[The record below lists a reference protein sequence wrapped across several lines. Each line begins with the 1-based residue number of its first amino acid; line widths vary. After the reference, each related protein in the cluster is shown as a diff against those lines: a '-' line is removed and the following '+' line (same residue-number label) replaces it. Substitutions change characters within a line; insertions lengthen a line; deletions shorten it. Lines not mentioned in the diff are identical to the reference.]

1 MGKIYAIGDIH
12 GCRTKLKTLMSD
24 IGIDFRKDTL
34 VFIGDYIDRSE
45 FSRDVIDYVSGM
57 QDAHEN
63 VVCLLGNHEQM
74 FMNYLEGVDEEIYMK
89 SGGMQTLRS
98 YEIFL
103 SDDIKT
109 RKRKMSARHRSFL
122 EALLPYYETEK
133 YIFVHAGLRPGIPLA
148 DQSQHDLLWIR
159 HEFINAEHD
168 YEKTVVFGHTPFMI
182 PLIDKN
188 KIGIDTGA
196 VYGGKLTCIEFP
208 GLKIY
213 QV

>member
-1 MGKIYAIGDIH
+1 
-12 GCRTKLKTLMSD
+12 
-24 IGIDFRKDTL
+24 
-34 VFIGDYIDRSE
+34 
-45 FSRDVIDYVSGM
+45 
-57 QDAHEN
+57 
-63 VVCLLGNHEQM
+63 
-74 FMNYLEGVDEEIYMK
+74 
-89 SGGMQTLRS
+89 
-98 YEIFL
+98 
-103 SDDIKT
+103 
-109 RKRKMSARHRSFL
+109 MSARHRSFL